1 MYHDTH
7 VHLEMLLS
15 KLSLI
20 PNVREGDQESNQD
33 ELPKEAKDKLIE
45 LLREH
50 EFVLQ
55 STCSTQNFIS
65 VSRIFD
71 GIGKIKYWL
80 GTHPCIVDEK
90 FEISKYIA
98 EQRTLIN
105 LLRLISPDLSKSI
118 VGIGEVGLDYFH
130 TQDAKLIATQK
141 ELFRTQIELAI
152 ELDLPLM
159 IHCRDAF
166 EDLFLILDK
175 YPKIHKRFLVH
186 CFTGGPKELARIV
199 EYGSLVGIGGVVTFG
214 SAKELQE
221 AVAICP
227 DTNFVLETD
236 LPFLAPVPHR
246 GQTCIPMMIE
256 EVAYKIARLK
266 SQTKNQVIEN
276 SLSNIKNLVII

>member
-15 KLSLI
+15 KLGFI
-20 PNVREGDQESNQD
+20 PNVRDDELESNQD

-50 EFVLQ
+50 EFVLH
-55 STCSTQNFIS
+55 STCSTQNFLYVI
-65 VSRIFD
+65 RIFD
-71 GIGKIKYWL
+71 GIDKIKYWL

-90 FEISKYIA
+90 FDVSKYIV

-105 LLRLISPDLSKSI
+105 LLRLISPDLSKSL

-130 TQDAKLIATQK
+130 TQDAELIRAQK
-141 ELFRTQIELAI
+141 KLFRTQIELAL

-166 EDLFLILDK
+166 EDLFLILDE

-186 CFTGGPKELARIV
+186 CFTGGPKELTKIV
-199 EYGSLVGIGGVVTFG
+199 EYGSMVGIGGVVTFG
-214 SAKELQE
+214 SAKGLQE

-227 DTNFVLETD
+227 DKNFVLETD

-246 GQTCIPMMIE
+246 GQTCLPIMIE
-256 EVAYKIARLK
+256 EVAYQIARLK
-266 SQTKNQVIEN
+266 SQTKDQVVES
-276 SLSNIKNLVII
+276 SLSNIKNLVKL